1 MKKYTLWI
9 LWDIETE
16 NINPYNQQ
24 KDSYIFTFIYSKYKL
39 KTIPANILL
48 FKEYLLLDQ
57 YEQLHLNI

>member
-9 LWDIETE
+9 LWDIETK

-24 KDSYIFTFIYSKYKL
+24 KDSYILTFIYSKYKL
-39 KTIPANILL
+39 KTIPTNILL

-57 YEQLHLNI
+57 YEQLHLEI